1 MPHTVPIAQ
10 TQDRSRKPGLRLAL
24 SSLSWTGHELRTVR
38 RIQRRPLHRLW
49 MQLQIAESQL
59 SQVSCSWTAA
69 MQLLQCDYTSRYA
82 TL

>member
-10 TQDRSRKPGLRLAL
+10 TQDRKPKARVAARSAL

-49 MQLQIAESQL
+49 MQLQLAESQL

-69 MQLLQCDYTSRYA
+69 MQLL
-82 TL
+82 